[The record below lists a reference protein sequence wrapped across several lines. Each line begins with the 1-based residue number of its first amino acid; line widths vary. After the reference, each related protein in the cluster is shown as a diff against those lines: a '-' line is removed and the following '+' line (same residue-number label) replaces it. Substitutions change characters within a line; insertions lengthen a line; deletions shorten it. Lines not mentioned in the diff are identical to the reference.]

1 MSSMNFGN
9 NDQWHLYQKQI
20 QESQDHAEE
29 NQRKE
34 DPLHEM
40 RKQEPSY
47 VFSTA
52 LISVMR
58 DSINEKWNDLFKR
71 IDTSMLN
78 LATQKAFSDL
88 KALLQE
94 LEERDVSMELTFL
107 LNLSRV
113 WNNVDHAVKGIQEH
127 PSAANLAIRGYLFQL
142 YDEIASCRKGQE
154 YPLIHYLK
162 EHAGTSWVPFPFMH
176 ILRTLHEEY
185 HAGHPNS
192 DLKRWLHMIDAI
204 LERAGTLEDR
214 AEFDMP

>member
-20 QESQDHAEE
+20 QESQDNEEE
-29 NQRKE
+29 NKRLN
-34 DPLHEM
+34 DPLYDL
-40 RKQEPSY
+40 RQKEPSFL
-47 VFSTA
+47 FSAA
-52 LISVMR
+52 LISIMR

-78 LATQKAFSDL
+78 LATQKAFTDL
-88 KALLQE
+88 KELLKE

-113 WNNVDHAVKGIQEH
+113 WSDVDQAVKGLQEH
-127 PSAANLAIRGYLFQL
+127 PSAANLAIRGYIFEL

-154 YPLIHYLK
+154 FPLIHYLK

-176 ILRTLHEEY
+176 ILRALHDEFHENKPD
-185 HAGHPNS
+185 GE
-192 DLKRWLHMIDAI
+192 LKRWLLMIDAI
-204 LERAGTLEDR
+204 LERTGTIEDR